1 MAVRAATS
9 GMEETCR
16 DSVSVKDDAMF
27 NCPTHRVQVP
37 GVPGLGGVAG
47 VGLEAGDGGV
57 VPRPAQPG
65 VAQQRVQVLVGDQ
78 HGDACT
84 RHISSA
90 GYQVSPRY
98 HHCIVISTQ
107 AQAEY
112 N

>member
-16 DSVSVKDDAMF
+16 DSVSRKDDTMF

-57 VPRPAQPG
+57 VPLPAQPG

-84 RHISSA
+84 RHISS
-90 GYQVSPRY
+90 GINVSPRY

-107 AQAEY
+107 AHDEY